1 MQGTANYFVSMLD
14 ADLMMEMVGMPQY
27 DEDDDN
33 NDEEGDDANGD
44 DDIGFPVHGTSNSFV
59 CPGSG

>member
-1 MQGTANYFVSMLD
+1 MLD